1 MVTMGCYWWWWWW
14 YGQTIAN
21 YGDTNADLGWD
32 IQTFT
37 VWSAEQETI
46 LPSSLEKLQ
55 QYTTSVC
62 PVIDSSSLPEWLSHT
77 LNKTEDD
84 LITHLVKHVAIFFLL
99 ILSVFNS
106 IYNIFLLPVLFQTIE
121 MTISTGTTS
130 CSYGF
135 AAKFSSTIFIL
146 R

>member
-1 MVTMGCYWWWWWW
+1 MMTW
-14 YGQTIAN
+14 YG
-21 YGDTNADLGWD
+21 D

-77 LNKTEDD
+77 LNKQRMM
-84 LITHLVKHVAIFFLL
+84 ITHLVKVQVVQTCNNNIL
-99 ILSVFNS
+99 IYSEC
-106 IYNIFLLPVLFQTIE
+106 I
-121 MTISTGTTS
+121 
-130 CSYGF
+130 
-135 AAKFSSTIFIL
+135 
-146 R
+146 